1 MGDGMR
7 QNAAGMTQRWTHLVW
22 VFVAALVLGTLNVVA
37 PVDPHQ
43 DANAGN
49 NGSCEVDGGSAHNGL
64 KVYPSHGSVFYID
77 TGQGQEINAAYVG
90 YRVENTTGSTM
101 ENLWAQIDT
110 FTGGVVSLSNP
121 LDRNYRVG
129 DVASG
134 ATGAS
139 FFLLQANQPTT
150 TDQTHDI
157 TIYDADPDAGG
168 SSLYSCTFT
177 FVEVMETIKAAAN
190 KVTEVA
196 TTSVEELGGYV
207 QVTVTGQTGVIGSGA
222 SSPDGEVLWFSP
234 AARSSWPSSALVLES
249 TSIQTSTNKNLNKN
263 LQTHSNTLI
272 FRSPTSTLAGS
283 SNKYYYEA
291 VYVFR
296 IKGPVSGTAQV
307 IPIAQISSGTRIK
320 HTDISG
326 ITSDADSSFTV
337 ETPVNVDVGKAVSST
352 ASDSDSADGRYE
364 FDYTLTF
371 TNTSSN
377 QISLDQVVD
386 DFDSGLEFF
395 QAVDAE
401 FNSNPVPS
409 APVVNS
415 DGNLVFQGPF
425 DIPGNSSRTL
435 TYTMEETSVCSG
447 QATYS
452 NFAWAMVG
460 NQVVTAVEGVT
471 LTTASTCGDPASST
485 TTSQAIDPVAV
496 TQAAS
501 SVSATAATIN
511 ASVNPKGLARTVSF
525 EWGTDSTLSTKNTVT
540 LTDSSSDSTFQ
551 DVSSNL
557 SSLNPGTAYYF
568 RIKIGDVYGEIMSFT
583 TAQAAADPETT
594 TQATS
599 AIDSSAGTAT
609 LNGSFDANLVSGGA
623 TPSFEWALAD
633 SSGGTNTCSSPGT
646 LSSAVVQEDTDD
658 DGTLDANILLTGGFP
673 ANLSLDIS
681 SLTTNKY
688 YCARSVVTWNSGA
701 NSTTGNFVVFQ
712 VASNATISYDANS
725 NTSGSAPTTANPAIG
740 SSYTVASNSGTLT
753 RTGWSFAGWNTA
765 SDGSGTTYAAG
776 SGSFLVS
783 GSQTLYAK
791 WTATVS
797 YDANGGTGA
806 PTDLT
811 AYTASDSVTVKSDTG
826 MARTNFVF
834 SGWNTSSNGS
844 GTPYADGA
852 SLSIPSSGDLT
863 LYAQWDAVF
872 TVTFDANAPGGAGL
886 DSGSVPS
893 ALQVNDGSSG
903 TVPGNTGSMTV
914 ANFSFLGWD
923 TDPNATSATFAP
935 NDSITPS
942 ASDTLYAVWVGNYAV
957 TFSGNSNTGG
967 TPPSA
972 LSTSPGGAITV
983 PTNSGVLVRTNFVFG
998 GWNTASD
1005 GSGDSYQSGASF
1017 TPSSSTTLHARW
1029 LTARTIS
1036 YDGNGSTSGSAPTDA
1051 MAGES
1056 ATYTVASNSGNLA
1069 RTGFRF
1075 AGWQTTPTGG
1085 SQYVAGSGSFT
1096 VSGSVTLYARWSTN
1110 NSGGSGNGGGSSDN
1124 RRSNRVASPE
1134 TPLVPP
1140 TVATR
1145 APLVATPPTV
1155 PSDLPRTQEEDA
1167 LGPGAAGPNPTAP
1180 PSDRRGEQPPGLQ
1193 RLLANGAA
1201 TVDLGR
1207 GVESTE
1213 RAEGE
1218 PSTASGE
1225 LQQNGSRTPTQIRGE
1240 RLQGFQP
1247 GASTRIEIVGARSGA
1262 RFVVSDTVAIDNLTL
1277 VNAINQSIASQRADF
1292 FGIEQVQPVTE
1303 PLPSEPWEDDQRA
1316 EADFLF
1322 EAAGLDAP
1330 ANLGDF
1336 DTASFSNWVFVQSRA
1351 ATYLPGS
1358 TVYLAVTSDP
1368 VVIGQAVVDANGEA
1382 TLTGTFPAEILG
1394 AGEHRVRL
1402 VGTRALDG
1410 VLVDDEGSIQVTNTL
1425 MEEIQRFDLGTQS
1438 TIAISGAN
1446 PTGELHTAVR
1456 IIPLVPQAP
1465 WWTLSVVGGVFTLF
1479 LILWWRGL
1487 INTLGRRIATSSV
1500 LVVAGL
1506 PAVIL
1511 GWISTVTAVVWW
1523 GLGLT
1528 FLSMVAAAIVMG
1540 LRREPSRRAGF
1551 EAQ

>member
-1 MGDGMR
+1 M
-7 QNAAGMTQRWTHLVW
+7 NQRVKHLVW
-22 VFVAALVLGTLNVVA
+22 IFVAAFVLGTLNVVA
-37 PVDPHQ
+37 PLKLHQ

-49 NGSCEVDGGSAHNGL
+49 NGACEVGGGSAHNGL

-77 TGQGQEINAAYVG
+77 TGQGQEINATYVG

-101 ENLWAQIDT
+101 ENLWAQIGT

-121 LDRNYRVG
+121 LDQKYRVG

-134 ATGAS
+134 ATEAS
-139 FFLLQANQPTT
+139 FFLLQANQPTS

-168 SSLYSCTFT
+168 SSVYSCTFT

-196 TTSVEELGGYV
+196 TTSVEELGGFV
-207 QVTVTGQTGVIGSGA
+207 EVTVTGQTGVIGSGT

-234 AARSSWPSSALVLES
+234 AARSSWPSSSLVLES
-249 TSIQTSTNKNLNKN
+249 TSIQTSTNKNLNQN

-272 FRSPTSTLAGS
+272 FRDPTSTLSGS
-283 SNKYYYEA
+283 SRKYFYEA

-296 IKGPVSGTAQV
+296 IKGPVSGSAQV
-307 IPIAQISSGTRIK
+307 IPIAQISSGTQIK

-326 ITSDADSSFTV
+326 ITSDTDSSFTV
-337 ETPVNVDVGKAVSST
+337 ATPVNVDVGKAVSTT
-352 ASDSDSADGRYE
+352 ATDSDSADGRYE

-386 DFDSGLEFF
+386 DFDSGVEFF

-401 FNSNPVPS
+401 FHSNPIPD

-447 QATYS
+447 QQTYS
-452 NFAWAMVG
+452 NFAWALVG
-460 NQVVTAVEGVT
+460 NQVVGSSATAIEGVT
-471 LTTASTCGDPASST
+471 LTTATTCGDPASST
-485 TTSQAIDPVAV
+485 PTSQAIDPVAI
-496 TQAAS
+496 TQAA
-501 SVSATAATIN
+501 ATVTATGATIN
-511 ASVNPKGLARTVSF
+511 ASVNPKGVARTILF

-540 LTDSSSDSTFQ
+540 LSDSSSGSTFE
-551 DVSSNL
+551 DVSSGL
-557 SSLNPGTAYYF
+557 SSLNPGTTHYF
-568 RIKIGDVYGEIMSFT
+568 RIKIGAVYGEILSFS
-583 TAQAAADPETT
+583 TAQAVADPETA

-599 AIDSSAGTAT
+599 GIDSSAGTAT

-623 TPSFEWALAD
+623 TPSFQWGLAD
-633 SSGGTNTCSSPGT
+633 SSGGANTCSSPGT
-646 LSSAVVQEDTDD
+646 LSSSVVQEDTDD
-658 DGTLDANILLTGGFP
+658 DGTLDADISLTGGFP
-673 ANLSLDIS
+673 VYLFLDIS
-681 SLTTNKY
+681 SLTSSKY

-701 NSTTGNFVVFQ
+701 NSTAGNFVVFQ

-725 NTSGSAPTTANPAIG
+725 STGGSAPSTATPTIS
-740 SSYTVASNSGTLT
+740 SSYTVASNSGSLT

-776 SGSFLVS
+776 SGSFSVS
-783 GSQTLYAK
+783 SSQTLYAK

-806 PTDLT
+806 PTDTT
-811 AYTASDSVTVKSDTG
+811 AYTLSDRVTVTSDTG

-834 SGWNTSSNGS
+834 SGWNTASNGS
-844 GTPYADGA
+844 GTPYATGA
-852 SLSIPSSGDLT
+852 TLSIPSSGDLT
-863 LYAQWDAVF
+863 LYAQWSAVF
-872 TVTFDANAPGGAGL
+872 TLTFDANAPGGGGL
-886 DSGSVPS
+886 DSGTVPS

-914 ANFSFLGWD
+914 ANFSFQGWD
-923 TDPNATSATFAP
+923 TDPNATAATFAP
-935 NDSITPS
+935 TDSITPT
-942 ASDTLYAVWVGNYAV
+942 ASDTLYAVWVGDYVV
-957 TFSGNSNTGG
+957 TFSGNSNTSGAA
-967 TPPSA
+967 PST
-972 LSTSPGGAITV
+972 LSTSPGGTITA
-983 PTNSGVLVRTNFVFG
+983 PTNSGSLGRTNFVFA
-998 GWNTASD
+998 GWNTANN
-1005 GSGDSYQSGASF
+1005 GSGVSYQPGATF
-1017 TPSSSTTLHARW
+1017 TPSSGSTLFARW
-1029 LTARTIS
+1029 LAARTIS
-1036 YDGNGSTSGSAPTDA
+1036 YDGNGNTSGSAPVDA
-1051 MAGES
+1051 LAGDS
-1056 ATYTVASNSGNLA
+1056 ATYTVTSNNGNLA

-1096 VSGSVTLYARWSTN
+1096 VSGSVTLYARWTAN
-1110 NSGGSGNGGGSSDN
+1110 NSGGAGNGGGSSDN
-1124 RRSNRVASPE
+1124 RRNNRVV
-1134 TPLVPP
+1134 TPVTPVAPP
-1140 TVATR
+1140 TIATR
-1145 APLVATPPTV
+1145 APLVANPPAV
-1155 PSDLPRTQEEDA
+1155 PQSLPQAQAANAPAPATTRT
-1167 LGPGAAGPNPTAP
+1167 NPTAR
-1180 PSDRRGEQPPGLQ
+1180 PSQGRGEQPPGLQ
-1193 RLLANGAA
+1193 RLLATGAD

-1218 PSTASGE
+1218 LSTASGE

-1240 RLQGFQP
+1240 RLGGFEP
-1247 GASTRIEIVGARSGA
+1247 GVATRIEIVGARSGA
-1262 RFVVSDTVAIDNLTL
+1262 RFVVSDAVVIDNLTL
-1277 VNAINQSIASQRADF
+1277 VSAINQSIASQQADF
-1292 FGIEQVQPVTE
+1292 FGIEQVQPVSE
-1303 PLPSEPWEDDQRA
+1303 PLPSEPWEDGQRA
-1316 EADFLF
+1316 EAEFLF
-1322 EAAGLDAP
+1322 EASGLAAP
-1330 ANLGDF
+1330 VNIGALETEG
-1336 DTASFSNWVFVQSRA
+1336 FSNWVFVQSRA

-1382 TLTGTFPAEILG
+1382 TLNGTFPAEILG

-1425 MEEIQRFDLGTQS
+1425 MEEIERFDLGTQS

-1456 IIPLVPQAP
+1456 IIPLVPKAP
-1465 WWTLSVVGGVFTLF
+1465 WWTLWVVGGAFTLF
-1479 LILWWRGL
+1479 LILWWRGVL
-1487 INTLGRRIATSSV
+1487 TTLGGRIAAASA

-1511 GWISTVTAVVWW
+1511 GWLSTVVAVVWW
-1523 GLGLT
+1523 GLGVTL
-1528 FLSMVAAAIVMG
+1528 LSVTVAAMLMR
-1540 LRREPSRRAGF
+1540 LRHGPRRRTGT
-1551 EAQ
+1551 EAR